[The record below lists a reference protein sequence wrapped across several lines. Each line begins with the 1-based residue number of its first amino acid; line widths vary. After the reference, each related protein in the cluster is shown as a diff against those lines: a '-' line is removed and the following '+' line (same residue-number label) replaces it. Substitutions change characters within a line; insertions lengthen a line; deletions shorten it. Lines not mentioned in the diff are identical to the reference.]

1 MSTKQCPAE
10 HFSVQDHC
18 YNNLKSI
25 SICFQIYTMAG
36 RRAQPSMMLGSA
48 AVFMDCD
55 ENWKLMVVTRN
66 GSLHLWE
73 LQESK
78 RLLHESLGP
87 LLNSTS
93 ANSML
98 SSNGKELLPSSF
110 ALAINL
116 RLPKDDLCCI
126 SKVTICV

>member
-1 MSTKQCPAE
+1 MSKLMS
-10 HFSVQDHC
+10 F
-18 YNNLKSI
+18 
-25 SICFQIYTMAG
+25 CFQIYTMAG

-66 GSLHLWE
+66 GSLHLWD

-98 SSNGKELLPSSF
+98 SSNGKDLSLSLLIWQF
-110 ALAINL
+110 LNL
-116 RLPKDDLCCI
+116 PVA
-126 SKVTICV
+126 VTHVCYVFRDV